1 MAPTDGGGGE
11 PPGQRSWADIL
22 GSSLP
27 PSWNKNVLELVLEKD
42 QRGPFFAK
50 DSECAKV
57 LMKIGINLTSDVEAV
72 QICPNGRGVIYV
84 TLKNNT
90 PVDNFLCHDVI
101 DVNNSGLRVIHIKS
115 AGKREDVM
123 TL

>member
-27 PSWNKNVLELVLEKD
+27 PSWNKNILELILEKD

-57 LMKIGINLTSDVEAV
+57 STIIGINLTSDFEAV
-72 QICPNGRGVIYV
+72 QIYPSGRGVI
-84 TLKNNT
+84 
-90 PVDNFLCHDVI
+90 
-101 DVNNSGLRVIHIKS
+101 
-115 AGKREDVM
+115 
-123 TL
+123 